1 MESQRDWGFF
11 HHGGTEDT
19 EEYTEEQPR
28 EAFLSMSM
36 PFSVYSSVLS
46 VPPW

>member
-1 MESQRDWGFF
+1 ML

-19 EEYTEEQPR
+19 EKYTEETLR
-28 EAFLSMSM
+28 RASFLQL
-36 PFSVYSSVLS
+36 FSVYSSVLS